1 MSSCS
6 DNRCSSLIHLNGTN
20 VWTEKE
26 EGTSGSE
33 NWPYF
38 GLPTFL
44 VHELVMQTHIC
55 QDKKKKS
62 NQTLYNMGLIWSE
75 YLLTS
80 CLRVSECTLRSCINK
95 SKWEQ
100 RHAAVSRALMV

>member
-33 NWPYF
+33 NWTYF

-44 VHELVMQTHIC
+44 VHELHELHDANTYLFRQKR
-55 QDKKKKS
+55 KKNTCKIELAQS
-62 NQTLYNMGLIWSE
+62 NMGCMGLIWSVPANF
-75 YLLTS
+75 LS
-80 CLRVSECTLRSCINK
+80 PCL
-95 SKWEQ
+95 
-100 RHAAVSRALMV
+100 

>member
-33 NWPYF
+33 NWIYF

-44 VHELVMQTHIC
+44 VHELHELHDANTYLFRQIR
-55 QDKKKKS
+55 KKKHMQDRIGAEQHGLHGS
-62 NQTLYNMGLIWSE
+62 NL
-75 YLLTS
+75 
-80 CLRVSECTLRSCINK
+80 VSTC
-95 SKWEQ
+95 
-100 RHAAVSRALMV
+100 